1 MYIFIH
7 PNKNY
12 HIYIVNAQSVSI
24 PPSCLTPSHL
34 PCCGIIMRGLFVN
47 IGATQT
53 YIYLFLVFTFKTA
66 EFGLLL
72 SIITVFG

>member
-1 MYIFIH
+1 
-7 PNKNY
+7 
-12 HIYIVNAQSVSI
+12 
-24 PPSCLTPSHL
+24 
-34 PCCGIIMRGLFVN
+34 MRGLFVN

-53 YIYLFLVFTFKTA
+53 YIYLFLVFTFMTA

>member
-1 MYIFIH
+1 
-7 PNKNY
+7 
-12 HIYIVNAQSVSI
+12 
-24 PPSCLTPSHL
+24 
-34 PCCGIIMRGLFVN
+34 MRGLFVN